1 MKKDMLHSIAVKC
14 VGSLNRRVK
23 KEGTDIQKMVLGV
36 EILLH
41 NIPKL
46 ILTVL
51 IAALLG
57 ILPLTLITWLSF
69 ACIRRY
75 ASGLH
80 ASNNIACT
88 ITTLLMFVAIPYI
101 VQGTHIN
108 ILVLFTVF
116 GLVGIG
122 LYNYAPA
129 DTKAR
134 PILGKA
140 KRARLRKKSVIA
152 CACLLAFALVLR
164 NQAFY
169 VLFSI
174 GAVYALVA
182 VLPAT
187 YTILGRSKKNYEQ
200 YE

>member
-1 MKKDMLHSIAVKC
+1 MLHSIAIKC
-14 VGSLNRRVK
+14 VSSLNRHVK
-23 KEGTDIQKMVLGV
+23 KEGADVQKMVLGV
-36 EILLH
+36 EIFLH

-46 ILTVL
+46 VLTVL
-51 IAALLG
+51 ISALLG
-57 ILPLTLITWLSF
+57 ILPLTLLTWLPF

-88 ITTLLMFVAIPYI
+88 LTTLLMFVAMPYLM
-101 VQGTHIN
+101 QGTHTN
-108 ILVLFTVF
+108 IGVLFLVF

-122 LYNYAPA
+122 LYKYAPA

-140 KRARLRKKSVIA
+140 KRARLKKKSVIA
-152 CACLLAFALVLR
+152 SVCMLAFALVLR
-164 NQAFY
+164 NGAFY
-169 VLFSI
+169 VLIST
-174 GAVYALVA
+174 GAVYALIT

-187 YTILGRSKKNYEQ
+187 YTILGRSKNNYEQ